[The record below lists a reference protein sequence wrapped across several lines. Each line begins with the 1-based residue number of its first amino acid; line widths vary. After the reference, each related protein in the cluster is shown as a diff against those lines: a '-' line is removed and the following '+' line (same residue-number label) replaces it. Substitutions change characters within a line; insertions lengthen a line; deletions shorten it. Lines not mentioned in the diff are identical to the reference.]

1 MTFPQDNR
9 PKTDG
14 VVALVGNPNT
24 GKSTIFNALTG
35 LKQHTGNWPGKTV
48 SIARGTFRV
57 GAQKYLL
64 VDLPGTYSLRAGSP
78 EEKITRDFLLSGRPH
93 VTVVVADAGR
103 LERNL
108 YLVLQVL
115 EITGKVVVCL
125 NMLDDARRRGIC
137 VDVRAL
143 EEELGVPVVAAAAR
157 QGLGLQELKGKID
170 ALARGEI
177 SVCPRRVKYDP
188 DIEEQL
194 AFMSGT
200 RWLALEALLGQ
211 QKPGEGSWVERFKY
225 CPV

>member
-1 MTFPQDNR
+1 MTFLQDNR
-9 PKTDG
+9 VTYDG

-48 SIARGTFRV
+48 GMARGVFRV
-57 GAQKYLL
+57 GMYKYLL
-64 VDLPGTYSLRAGSP
+64 VDLPGTYALRTASL
-78 EEKITRDFLLSGRPH
+78 EEKITRDFLLSGGPN
-93 VTVVVADAGR
+93 VTVVVADACR

-108 YLVLQVL
+108 YLILQVL
-115 EITGKVVVCL
+115 EITGKAVVCL

-157 QGLGLQELKGKID
+157 SGLGLQELKRKVS

-177 SVCPRRVKYDP
+177 ITCPRRVKYDP

-194 AFMSGT
+194 ASQNGT

-211 QKPGEGSWVERFKY
+211 QKPGEGSFLERFKY